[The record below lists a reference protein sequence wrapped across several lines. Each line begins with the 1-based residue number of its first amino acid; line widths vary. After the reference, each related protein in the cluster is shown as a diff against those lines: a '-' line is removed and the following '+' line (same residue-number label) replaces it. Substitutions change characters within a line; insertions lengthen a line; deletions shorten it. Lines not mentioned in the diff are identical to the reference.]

1 MGCTILGLWS
11 ADGGGVSPLD
21 DALLAAH
28 LAGDNETLVKL
39 YRQAGEAAL
48 NQDEVRGCF
57 YLTHAYVFALEA
69 GMKEA
74 EALRAMLVARGR
86 EA

>member
-1 MGCTILGLWS
+1 
-11 ADGGGVSPLD
+11 VSSLN

-28 LAGDNETLVKL
+28 LAGDNATLVRL
-39 YRQAGEAAL
+39 YRKAGEAAL
-48 NQDEVRGCF
+48 PKDEVQGCF

-69 GMKEA
+69 GMLEA
-74 EALRAMLVARGR
+74 EELRAILVAKGR

>member
-1 MGCTILGLWS
+1 MS
-11 ADGGGVSPLD
+11 DLD

-28 LAGDNETLVKL
+28 VAGDNATLVKL

-48 NQDEVRGCF
+48 DIDEVQGCF

-69 GMKEA
+69 GMDEA
-74 EALRAMLVARGR
+74 EDLRAMLVARGR

>member
-1 MGCTILGLWS
+1 MGGAILGCR
-11 ADGGGVSPLD
+11 AAGCGRVSDLN
-21 DALLAAH
+21 DALMAAH
-28 LAGDNETLVKL
+28 VAGDNATLVRL

-48 NQDEVRGCF
+48 ERDEVQGCF

-69 GMKEA
+69 GMDEA
-74 EALRAMLVARGR
+74 EELRVMLVARGR

>member
-1 MGCTILGLWS
+1 MGGTILGLWS

-21 DALLAAH
+21 DALLAAN

-48 NQDEVRGCF
+48 DQDEVQGCF

-69 GMKEA
+69 GMAVA
-74 EALRAMLVARGR
+74 ELARL
-86 EA
+86 

>member
-1 MGCTILGLWS
+1 MS
-11 ADGGGVSPLD
+11 DLD

-28 LAGDNETLVKL
+28 IAKDNATLVRL
-39 YRQAGEAAL
+39 YRQVGEAAL
-48 NQDEVRGCF
+48 DADEVQGCF

-69 GMKEA
+69 GMAEA
-74 EALRAMLVARGR
+74 EDLRVILAARGR

>member
-1 MGCTILGLWS
+1 MAALN
-11 ADGGGVSPLD
+11 

-28 LAGDNETLVKL
+28 VAHDNETLVKL
-39 YRQAGEAAL
+39 YKQAGERVLAE
-48 NQDEVRGCF
+48 DEVQGCF

-69 GMKEA
+69 GLAEA
-74 EALRAMLVARGR
+74 EELRAMLVARGR

>member
-1 MGCTILGLWS
+1 MST
-11 ADGGGVSPLD
+11 LD
-21 DALLAAH
+21 EALLAAH
-28 LAGDNETLVKL
+28 VAGDNETLVRL

-48 NQDEVRGCF
+48 AEDEVQGCF

-69 GMKEA
+69 GMIEA
-74 EALRAMLVARGR
+74 EELRVILAARGR

>member
-1 MGCTILGLWS
+1 MSDLNE
-11 ADGGGVSPLD
+11 
-21 DALLAAH
+21 ALLAAH
-28 LAGDNETLVKL
+28 MAGDNETLVTL

-48 NQDEVRGCF
+48 DVDDVQGCF

-69 GMKEA
+69 GMAEA
-74 EALRAMLVARGR
+74 EDLRAMLVARGR

>member
-1 MGCTILGLWS
+1 MGCAIIVRWPP
-11 ADGGGVSPLD
+11 DCCRVSDLNE
-21 DALLAAH
+21 ALLAAH
-28 LAGDNETLVKL
+28 VAGDHATLVRL
-39 YRQAGEAAL
+39 YRTAGEAAL
-48 NQDEVRGCF
+48 DEDEVQGCF

-69 GMKEA
+69 GMDEA